1 MNETLELLTRTLC
14 DLQPKASTNGAYL
27 YCQTQGNQQSVF
39 QAARFLLNNSI
50 TSKILIL
57 QTKAKSGYSGFDEWN
72 HQLQE
77 LCLPGRKIEGIK
89 SEETAGINT
98 LIESEALIRFA
109 KHKGYRSLFVV
120 SAPFHQLRAFMT
132 GVTVAIREYPELLI
146 YSYPGVTMPWQEEVA
161 HSQGTLKAKRYDLIH
176 EEFARIDKYQNKGDL
191 ASYEQ
196 VLSYLNN
203 RNTAV

>member
-14 DLQPKASTNGAYL
+14 DLRPKASTNGAYL
-27 YCQTQGNQQSVF
+27 YCQTKGNQQSVF
-39 QAARFLLNNSI
+39 QAARFLLNNSFV
-50 TSKILIL
+50 SNILIL
-57 QTKAKSGYSGFDEWN
+57 QTKAKSGYPGFDEWN

-77 LCLPGRKIEGIK
+77 LGLPGRKIEGIK

-109 KHKGYRSLFVV
+109 KQKGYCSLFVV
-120 SAPFHQLRAFMT
+120 SPPFHQLRAFMT
-132 GVTVAIREYPELLI
+132 AVTVAIREYPELLI

-161 HSQGTLKAKRYDLIH
+161 HSQGTLKAKRYGLIH
-176 EEFARIDKYQNKGDL
+176 EEFERINKYQNKGDL